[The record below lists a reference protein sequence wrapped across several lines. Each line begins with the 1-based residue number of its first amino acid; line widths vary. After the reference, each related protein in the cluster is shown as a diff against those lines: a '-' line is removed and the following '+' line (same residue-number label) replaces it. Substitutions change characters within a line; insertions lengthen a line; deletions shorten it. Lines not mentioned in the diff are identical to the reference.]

1 MLLFRLSLLHLILEF
16 IPIHL
21 KASINEEVLKIE
33 PEEARELEETIE
45 REFAHWADSTNCDLE
60 RIDNFYQLQ
69 QLAFLNALLSGD
81 SFALMTTTKRV
92 GSVYDLRIQTLE
104 ADRVSTPDNERVN
117 PLFCEGVE
125 KNKAGEVV
133 AYYVSKFH
141 PLSFADREPREWVRV
156 LAYGEKTGRRNILH
170 IMNRERIGQVRGVP
184 FLAPVI
190 DTIKQLGRYTEAEV
204 LAAVINGL
212 FTVFIE
218 KESASDDVPFGES
231 IPEEMQVDQE
241 DENSIELAPG
251 AVIDLGEGEKA
262 NMVNPGRPNP
272 NFDPF
277 VIAVLKQIGA
287 ALEIPY
293 EILIMAFSSN
303 YSASRAAILEF
314 FKVVKMYRAWFVAD
328 FCQPIYEE
336 WLSEAVAKGRIK
348 APGFFT
354 DPIIKD
360 AYCSAEWTGPSAGQL
375 DPTKEVEAA
384 EKRVQGGYS
393 TREREAREL
402 TGTDFYKN
410 IKQRKREEELL
421 KEVTGGAKTD
431 TQNCN
436 VCLMG
441 ADALEAFLI
450 DEEVLKVLDTRRF
463 EAAVIT
469 PKELPNG
476 ATYIGTI
483 HEIAMDIYTYNEW
496 YLDNWTNKEEPED
509 KPLLPA
515 NIVVLLSTEA
525 NYSMYYGA
533 VGVTDEAGKTIE
545 VVEGSRIPEQWVERR
560 PPRRFLQLNSAPLC
574 ALVRFFFPVICQSS
588 VLHCPTFPKVLI

>member
-1 MLLFRLSLLHLILEF
+1 MIATIDF
-16 IPIHL
+16 
-21 KASINEEVLKIE
+21 
-33 PEEARELEETIE
+33 ET
-45 REFAHWADSTNCDLE
+45 TGL
-60 RIDNFYQLQ
+60 
-69 QLAFLNALLSGD
+69 
-81 SFALMTTTKRV
+81 
-92 GSVYDLRIQTLE
+92 
-104 ADRVSTPDNERVN
+104 
-117 PLFCEGVE
+117 
-125 KNKAGEVV
+125 KAGEDEVLQ
-133 AYYVSKFH
+133 VSIIDENYNVLLNVYCRPNNKDSWEDAQAVH
-141 PLSFADREPREWVRV
+141 GITPLMV
-156 LAYGEKTGRRNILH
+156 
-170 IMNRERIGQVRGVP
+170 
-184 FLAPVI
+184 
-190 DTIKQLGRYTEAEV
+190 KQLGRYTEAEV

-421 KEVTGGAKTD
+421 QAVLYLGAMK
-431 TQNCN
+431 Q
-436 VCLMG
+436 L
-441 ADALEAFLI
+441 A
-450 DEEVLKVLDTRRF
+450 TRQIQMLR
-463 EAAVIT
+463 I
-469 PKELPNG
+469 
-476 ATYIGTI
+476 IS
-483 HEIAMDIYTYNEW
+483 IA
-496 YLDNWTNKEEPED
+496 
-509 KPLLPA
+509 
-515 NIVVLLSTEA
+515 
-525 NYSMYYGA
+525 
-533 VGVTDEAGKTIE
+533 
-545 VVEGSRIPEQWVERR
+545 
-560 PPRRFLQLNSAPLC
+560 
-574 ALVRFFFPVICQSS
+574 
-588 VLHCPTFPKVLI
+588 

>member
-1 MLLFRLSLLHLILEF
+1 MNFIDKAIKAISPERALKREVAKKRLSMINSGYGNYGASATKKSLIGWTHGGGSHREDVEDNIDPLRQRSRDLF
-16 IPIHL
+16 YGGSNVATGAIKRLRTNTIGIGLHL

-81 SFALMTTTKRV
+81 SFALMTTTKRI
-92 GSVYDLRIQTLE
+92 GSIYDLRIQTLE

-125 KNKAGEVV
+125 KNTAGEVV
-133 AYYVSKFH
+133 AYHVSKFH
-141 PLSFADREPREWVRV
+141 PLSFTDREPREWVRV

-170 IMNRERIGQVRGVP
+170 VMNRERIGQVRGVP

-328 FCQPIYEE
+328 FANQ
-336 WLSEAVAKGRIK
+336 
-348 APGFFT
+348 FT
-354 DPIIKD
+354 
-360 AYCSAEWTGPSAGQL
+360 
-375 DPTKEVEAA
+375 
-384 EKRVQGGYS
+384 
-393 TREREAREL
+393 
-402 TGTDFYKN
+402 KN
-410 IKQRKREEELL
+410 
-421 KEVTGGAKTD
+421 G
-431 TQNCN
+431 
-436 VCLMG
+436 
-441 ADALEAFLI
+441 
-450 DEEVLKVLDTRRF
+450 
-463 EAAVIT
+463 
-469 PKELPNG
+469 
-476 ATYIGTI
+476 
-483 HEIAMDIYTYNEW
+483 
-496 YLDNWTNKEEPED
+496 
-509 KPLLPA
+509 
-515 NIVVLLSTEA
+515 
-525 NYSMYYGA
+525 
-533 VGVTDEAGKTIE
+533 
-545 VVEGSRIPEQWVERR
+545 
-560 PPRRFLQLNSAPLC
+560 
-574 ALVRFFFPVICQSS
+574 
-588 VLHCPTFPKVLI
+588 